1 MEFFKCLLRKFL
13 KNFLNDTFLRGFEKM
28 NSSNFKQNR
37 IAQETRGQNYVNT
50 EKSLINTNKFLM
62 SFSRKLGNH
71 NYHPKGLSRRKIL
84 IKIWI
89 CLIQHSSQGYFES
102 SQEFIVELYLQKIFI
117 VNKCMPG
124 SSGLHC

>member
-1 MEFFKCLLRKFL
+1 
-13 KNFLNDTFLRGFEKM
+13 M
-28 NSSNFKQNR
+28 NSSNFKQNC

-62 SFSRKLGNH
+62 SFSKKLGNH
-71 NYHPKGLSRRKIL
+71 NYHPKGSSRREIL
-84 IKIWI
+84 VKIWMG
-89 CLIQHSSQGYFES
+89 LIQHSSQGYFGS
-102 SQEFIVELYLQKIFI
+102 SQKFMIELYLQKIFI

>member
-1 MEFFKCLLRKFL
+1 
-13 KNFLNDTFLRGFEKM
+13 M
-28 NSSNFKQNR
+28 NSSNFKQNC

-62 SFSRKLGNH
+62 SFSKKLGNH
-71 NYHPKGLSRRKIL
+71 PKGSSRREIL
-84 IKIWI
+84 IKIWMG
-89 CLIQHSSQGYFES
+89 LIQHSSQGYFGS
-102 SQEFIVELYLQKIFI
+102 SQKFMIELYLQKIFI